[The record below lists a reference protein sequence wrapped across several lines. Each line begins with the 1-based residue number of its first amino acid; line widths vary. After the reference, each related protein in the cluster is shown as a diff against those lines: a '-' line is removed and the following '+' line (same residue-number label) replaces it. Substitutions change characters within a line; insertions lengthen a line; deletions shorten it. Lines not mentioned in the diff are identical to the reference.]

1 MVDTNGEPND
11 GKISKVFGGCGEMM
25 AKINKFNV
33 AFPAGATAQQKMAL
47 LGTAILI
54 DFEYFEKK

>member
-1 MVDTNGEPND
+1 
-11 GKISKVFGGCGEMM
+11 MM
-25 AKINKFNV
+25 ANINKFEV

-47 LGTAILI
+47 LGVTILI